1 MGATVPAEPT
11 PGRAVTIRARRRD
24 DLPVLGDALLAQQPS
39 SGYPLRDPLPF
50 PVEEFLHRDDADAA
64 WVAELDG
71 RPVGHVCRTRARPGA
86 DAAAANDACAR
97 ALGCPVEDLGWV
109 SSLFVGLEGR
119 GLGIG
124 RRLLEAVVADL
135 RRAGLGPCLEVV
147 PAHDAA
153 LRLYTSSGWREV
165 ARVRPPWLRET
176 LGDQGPDVRV
186 MVLPGPVRPVRP
198 VRV

>member
-1 MGATVPAEPT
+1 
-11 PGRAVTIRARRRD
+11 
-24 DLPVLGDALLAQQPS
+24 VLGEVLLAQQPS

-71 RPVGHVCRTRARPGA
+71 GLVGHVCRTRGRPGD
-86 DAAAANDACAR
+86 DASVESSACAR
-97 ALGCPVEDLGWV
+97 ALGCRVEDLGWV

-124 RRLLEAVVADL
+124 RQLLAAVVADL

-153 LRLYTSSGWREV
+153 LRLYTSSGWQEV
-165 ARVRPPWLRET
+165 ARARPPWLQET
-176 LGDQGPDVRV
+176 LGDRGPDVRV
-186 MVLPGPVRPVRP
+186 MVLPEPGASTA
-198 VRV
+198 